1 MDSKTYWE
9 TRGKTKER
17 MGDKSIAVLKSEC
30 KRLYEI
36 SLKNIQKEI
45 DAFYG
50 RYAGMNGLSIA
61 DVQKRLNPDE
71 LKSAK
76 IEIAN
81 YYNLVNKLA
90 KDNKGKINVELLRKY
105 KEELRLQSARA
116 YMSRL
121 EGLKNS
127 LRYNLIDLG
136 FRQEIKFND
145 ELSKLYENIHSY
157 TSFDIDKTL
166 GFSAGYSAIPANK
179 VEYLVNE
186 RWLGENYSDR
196 IWKDKN
202 KLLDNI
208 NNTFLQGIA
217 RGQNS
222 VVIAREIAK
231 NYGTSFYNAERL
243 CITESAHITESA
255 TMESYKEHGVDEI
268 QFVATLDAHTCPICG
283 GMDNQRYARKEAM
296 TGVNYPPMH
305 PNCVLPDNIVF
316 SPDAERMTRSYY
328 SGDVIK
334 VRTSK
339 GGWFSVTP
347 NHIMLTSRGWVRAK
361 NLVKSDKVIRYVDW
375 NKFVKN
381 PTNDNCIP
389 TIENLFTSFIKLPF
403 VFTETMKS
411 TSKDFKGDIVENTK
425 IDIININSLLRNKI
439 NVPFVKFISDFK
451 FVLTRKFG
459 KRMFPRSSTMAKFL
473 ACIGFAFDGIMSID
487 SILSIFFRSS
497 FTHHKLVGLRSSSD
511 YNSRLNKSIVNNG
524 SCDIK
529 DFSKFVNACSSIIQF
544 DDVIDIQISNFSG
557 YVYDFSSTS
566 TLYIC
571 NGYLSSNCRCTTIAY
586 FEPDEIDE
594 MLEESERIAREDGV
608 GEWYEVPASMSYAQW
623 INTVVK

>member
-17 MGDKSIAVLKSEC
+17 MGDKSIAIIKSEC

-36 SLKNIQKEI
+36 SYKNIQKEI

-50 RYAGMNGLSIA
+50 RYAVMNSLSIA
-61 DVQKRLNPDE
+61 DVQKKLNPDE

-127 LRYNLIDLG
+127 LKYNLIDLG
-136 FRQEIKFND
+136 FREEIKFND
-145 ELSKLYENIHSY
+145 ELSKLCSNIHSY

-166 GFSAGYSAIPANK
+166 GFSAGYSAIPEKK
-179 VEYLVNE
+179 VEYLINE

-208 NNTFLQGIA
+208 NNTFLQGIV

-222 VVIAREIAK
+222 VVTAREIAK

-255 TMESYKEHGVDEI
+255 TMESYKEHGIDKI
-268 QFVATLDAHTCPICG
+268 QFVATPDARTCPICG
-283 GMDNQRYARKEAM
+283 GMDNRKYGRKEAI

-305 PNCVLPDNIVF
+305 P
-316 SPDAERMTRSYY
+316 
-328 SGDVIK
+328 
-334 VRTSK
+334 
-339 GGWFSVTP
+339 
-347 NHIMLTSRGWVRAK
+347 
-361 NLVKSDKVIRYVDW
+361 
-375 NKFVKN
+375 
-381 PTNDNCIP
+381 
-389 TIENLFTSFIKLPF
+389 
-403 VFTETMKS
+403 
-411 TSKDFKGDIVENTK
+411 
-425 IDIININSLLRNKI
+425 
-439 NVPFVKFISDFK
+439 
-451 FVLTRKFG
+451 
-459 KRMFPRSSTMAKFL
+459 
-473 ACIGFAFDGIMSID
+473 
-487 SILSIFFRSS
+487 
-497 FTHHKLVGLRSSSD
+497 
-511 YNSRLNKSIVNNG
+511 
-524 SCDIK
+524 
-529 DFSKFVNACSSIIQF
+529 
-544 DDVIDIQISNFSG
+544 
-557 YVYDFSSTS
+557 
-566 TLYIC
+566 
-571 NGYLSSNCRCTTIAY
+571 NCRCTTIAY

-594 MLEESERIAREDGV
+594 MFEKSERIAREDGV
-608 GEWYEVPASMSYAQW
+608 GEWHEIPANMSYSQW
-623 INTVVK
+623 INTVIK